1 MAYTHSQ
8 YEVMMTNVA
17 VTTSTGDKAQWA
29 PGYVPHL
36 LRAWAF
42 LVTTQPTVTS
52 LILDL
57 DKQPTAGSASG
68 RIADFVSPL
77 KVPIATTQG
86 KSVYKDGLQSK
97 VSPGEQLIYNI
108 TQASTAGGGSVLIFV
123 EPTWEVPGNNTNM
136 VATL

>member
-8 YEVMMTNVA
+8 YEVMMSNVA
-17 VTTSTGDKAQWA
+17 VVTSTGDKNQWG
-29 PGYVPHL
+29 PGYVPHV

-42 LVTTQPTVTS
+42 LVTTQPTVTAPQ
-52 LILDL
+52 LDL

-77 KVPIATTQG
+77 KVPVTTVQG
-86 KSVYKDGLQSK
+86 KIVYKDGIQAK

-108 TQASTAGGGSVLIFV
+108 TTAATAGAGSVIIFV
-123 EPTWEVPGNNTNM
+123 EPTWETPGNNVNM
-136 VATL
+136 VLTA

>member
-17 VTTSTGDKAQWA
+17 VITSTGDKAQWA

-42 LVTTQPTVTS
+42 VTTTQATVTAPV
-52 LILDL
+52 LDL
-57 DKQPTAGSASG
+57 DKQIAAGSATG

-77 KVPIATTQG
+77 KPLLANVAG
-86 KSVYKDGLQSK
+86 KVTYKDGLQSK
-97 VSPGEQLIYNI
+97 VSPGEQLVYNI
-108 TQASTAGGGSVLIFV
+108 TTAATAGAGSVIIFV
-123 EPTWEVPGNNTNM
+123 EPTWEVPGNNTNLI
-136 VATL
+136 ATL